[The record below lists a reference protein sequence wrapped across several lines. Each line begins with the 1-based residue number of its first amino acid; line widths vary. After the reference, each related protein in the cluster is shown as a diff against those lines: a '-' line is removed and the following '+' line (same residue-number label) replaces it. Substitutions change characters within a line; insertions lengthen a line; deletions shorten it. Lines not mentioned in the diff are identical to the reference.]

1 MMVLQQSLYL
11 EVDTAITSDHWDM
24 CPHKCLRLC
33 SLGRGGGG
41 RKGGGGKGEER
52 GRGKGGGEGRGG
64 GRRKGERGGGRGR
77 GERRGRGR
85 ERGGGGEGMGERG
98 GEGTNTAEN
107 STLSSILVV
116 PAHPIP
122 ACMHIHWLD

>member
-11 EVDTAITSDHWDM
+11 EVDTALTSDHWDM

-33 SLGRGGGG
+33 SLGRGGG
-41 RKGGGGKGEER
+41 E
-52 GRGKGGGEGRGG
+52 GGGEGA
-64 GRRKGERGGGRGR
+64 
-77 GERRGRGR
+77 
-85 ERGGGGEGMGERG
+85 GERG